1 METDL
6 VPLEFCIQCLASV
19 HVSKIKQVRVSK
31 LANNPWEE
39 VSITFCGLLP
49 SREYLIVI
57 VDDYSRYTDIDN
69 VYFGI
74 PEFQTVSTGLYFEA
88 MNVKN

>member
-1 METDL
+1 MG
-6 VPLEFCIQCLASV
+6 
-19 HVSKIKQVRVSK
+19 R
-31 LANNPWEE
+31 
-39 VSITFCGLLP
+39 SITFCGLLP
-49 SREYLIVI
+49 SREYLLVI